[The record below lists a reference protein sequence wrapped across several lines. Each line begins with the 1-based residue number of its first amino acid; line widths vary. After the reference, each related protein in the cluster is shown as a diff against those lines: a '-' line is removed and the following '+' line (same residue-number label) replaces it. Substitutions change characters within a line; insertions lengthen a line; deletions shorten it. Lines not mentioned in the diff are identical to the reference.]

1 MIEIRIFFFSKIRD
15 HRLSVGWGFYR
26 APPQTLDFT
35 ENGKSYLNQNLT
47 VGTSWGL
54 VYE

>member
-1 MIEIRIFFFSKIRD
+1 MEIEIIPTN
-15 HRLSVGWGFYR
+15 SVGWGFYR